1 MAEFRNPP
9 VIDTTSGAPADDTIL
24 QYDLASD
31 TWFAVSA
38 ASVGALLPQVHPSEP
53 TQTSVDVAQTAP
65 TQTSPWG
72 FSTSAQG
79 VAVLAQIDALVTD
92 VASIITWAD
101 ALQAKL
107 VSSGILT

>member
-31 TWFAVSA
+31 TWFAVTA

-53 TQTSVDVAQTAP
+53 TQTSVDVSQTAP
-65 TQTSPWG
+65 TNVSPYG
-72 FSTSAQG
+72 FGQAQA

-107 VSSGILT
+107 VTSGILT

>member
-9 VIDTTSGAPADDTIL
+9 VIDETSGAPADDTIL

-31 TWFAVSA
+31 TWFAVTA

-53 TQTSVDVAQTAP
+53 TQTSDDIATTAP
-65 TQTSPWG
+65 TQATPWG
-72 FSTSAQG
+72 YASSAQ
-79 VAVLAQIDALVTD
+79 AADVLTTLNELVTD
-92 VASIITWAD
+92 VGAIITWAD